1 MYRLFYN
8 YGVSKDVLFV
18 LIDPSKK
25 VTSTKRVEE
34 VEALYNENEL
44 VGYNIFDVSKTVKI
58 NAEGIIFLPEAHLVD
73 AINNILSR
81 TSFPL
86 LPKAMESGFTVL
98 KIQSLE
104 EHPLDEKASIVTL
117 EGKDGQRFETVSK
130 AKNLSVGDLCV
141 AAKDGAILADGTLFR
156 KGIEKNIPIDVL
168 LMSPKMLKLGTE
180 EDVLFVPKEGDYQIG
195 DDFF

>member
-8 YGVSKDVLFV
+8 YGISKDVLFV

-34 VEALYNENEL
+34 VEALYHENEL

-58 NAEGIIFLPEAHLVD
+58 NAEGIIFLPEPHLVD

-81 TSFPL
+81 TGFSL
-86 LPKAMESGFTVL
+86 LPKVMESGFVVL
-98 KIQSLE
+98 KILSLE
-104 EHPLDEKASIVTL
+104 EHPLDERASIVTL
-117 EGKDGQRFETVSK
+117 EGKNNEHFETVSK

>member
-8 YGVSKDVLFV
+8 YAVSKDVLFV

-34 VEALYNENEL
+34 VEALYSEKEL
-44 VGYNIFDVSKTVKI
+44 IGYNIFDISKTVKI
-58 NAEGIIFLPEAHLVD
+58 NADGIIFLPEAHLVD
-73 AINNILSR
+73 AINSVLSR
-81 TSFPL
+81 TGFVPL
-86 LPKAMESGFTVL
+86 PRVSESGFVVL
-98 KIQSLE
+98 KILSLE

-117 EGKDGQRFETVSK
+117 EGKNGEHFETVSK
-130 AKNLSVGDLCV
+130 AKNLSVGSLCV
-141 AAKDGAILADGTLFR
+141 AAQDGSVLADGTLFK

-168 LMSPKMLKLGTE
+168 LMSPKALKLGSE
-180 EDVLFVPKEGDYQIG
+180 EDILFIPKDGDYQIG